1 MLASLGLDFFLPL
14 IKKQLTGN
22 GREVGEFLTE
32 NLNKSPHKTGS
43 PWGRTGEQTI
53 LMDTGVGGGTKAE
66 SDKPAYVI
74 GPRRL
79 GVLMAVAHK
88 PGLSDSAEIFTS
100 KKRRRPIP
108 ARRTACP
115 GLDLVFIR
123 HAVR

>member
-1 MLASLGLDFFLPL
+1 
-14 IKKQLTGN
+14 
-22 GREVGEFLTE
+22 
-32 NLNKSPHKTGS
+32 
-43 PWGRTGEQTI
+43 
-53 LMDTGVGGGTKAE
+53 MDTGVGGGTKAE

-74 GPRRL
+74 GLRRL

-115 GLDLVFIR
+115 GTKQHLSDTRSGDGLPGDGLFFTR
-123 HAVR
+123 RKLGRGRRSASAGGD